1 MGRVRRGGY
10 IIKWFI
16 GDHPPRHLHVETESG
31 KLLGRF
37 DLETMTPMHDWQAS
51 RKLIRIIEEI
61 RRERGL

>member
-37 DLETMTPMHDWQAS
+37 DLETMTPMHGWQAP

>member
-31 KLLGRF
+31 RLLGRF
-37 DLETMTPMHDWQAS
+37 DLKTMSAMGDWQAP
-51 RKLIRIIEEI
+51 RKLLKIIEEM
-61 RRERGL
+61 RRERDL